1 MADVAGKLGVASQ
14 IRLVAELRWRI
25 LRNHLR
31 RKNSKLDL
39 IGLIWA
45 AILSGVMVI
54 GLSFM
59 FCWGAYLSI
68 STLHFG
74 WLLLLFW
81 GVFVF
86 WQAFPLFVAGFG
98 AAFEFRTLLRFPLS
112 LSAFYLV
119 GLAYGLADFAAIAS
133 ICWLLAIAVGV
144 AIANPSLLPAV
155 FVILVLFVLMC
166 TTFERLLGSWLER
179 LLARRRT
186 RELFFGLFI
195 LFSVSLQFVGQPI
208 ALYARGSSPALFLH
222 FLPYLSPFPP
232 SLASRALA
240 AAVGGQGATFLL
252 NVAGLLAYVGVFSAL
267 LWYRFAAQY
276 RGEELSESAS
286 PARVAARANSKTDAS
301 SDVLRLFSPQVAAVL
316 RKEFRYLSRN
326 GFVLISLLMPPI
338 LVLLFTSQFGGLHPS
353 VTHRGVSPDTFF
365 PGMMGYLILML
376 MTPAYNC
383 FAYEGRGIQ
392 TYFTA
397 PLRFRD
403 VLLGKNLM
411 HAGVLVFEIVLSMI
425 VLALRIGLPST
436 PVFVATIAAVVFAV
450 AGQFAIADWVSLS
463 FPRKLEFGS
472 MRGQRSSGVSIWVAF
487 GVQIFLAGVCS
498 LILLTGRWTQSPWL
512 PAEAFIGLAAA
523 SIAGYFATLDVLSNV
538 AEKKK
543 EILIETLCR

>member
-1 MADVAGKLGVASQ
+1 VANVAGNLGVGGQ

-45 AILSGVMVI
+45 AIFSGIMVI
-54 GLSFM
+54 GLSFA
-59 FCWGAYLSI
+59 FCWGAYISI
-68 STLHFG
+68 STGHYE
-74 WLLLLFW
+74 WLVLLFW
-81 GVFVF
+81 SIFLVWQVFPF
-86 WQAFPLFVAGFG
+86 FVAGFG
-98 AAFEFRTLLRFPLS
+98 ATFEFRTLLRFPLS
-112 LSAFYLV
+112 LTAFYLV

-133 ICWLLAIAVGV
+133 ICWLLAIAVG
-144 AIANPSLLPAV
+144 AGIANPALLPAV
-155 FVILVLFVLMC
+155 SAILVLFVFMS

-195 LFSVSLQFVGQPI
+195 LLSVSVQFIRPLI
-208 ALYARGSSPALFLH
+208 TRYANGSSPSSVLR

-240 AAVGGQGATFLL
+240 AAAGGHDATFLWS
-252 NVAGLLAYVGVFSAL
+252 VTGILAYIGVFSAL
-267 LWYRFAAQY
+267 LWRRFAAQY
-276 RGEELSESAS
+276 RGEELSEAAA
-286 PARVAARANSKTDAS
+286 PARVASRVNSRTDSS
-301 SDVLRLFSPQVAAVL
+301 SDALGLFSPQVAAVL

-326 GFVLISLLMPPI
+326 GFVLVSLLMPPI
-338 LVLLFTSQFGGLHPS
+338 LVLLFSSQFGGPHPS
-353 VTHRGVSPDTFF
+353 VTHRGISPDMFF

-397 PLRFRD
+397 PLGFRD

-411 HAGVLVFEIVLSMI
+411 HAGVLVFEVVLSML

-436 PVFVATIAAVVFAV
+436 PVFIATIAAVIFAV

-472 MRGQRSSGVSIWVAF
+472 MRGQRSSGLSIWVAF
-487 GVQIFLAGVCS
+487 GVQILLAGICS
-498 LILLTGRWTQSPWL
+498 LILFAGRWTNSPWL
-512 PAEAFIGLAAA
+512 PAEAFVALAAA
-523 SIAGYFATLDVLSNV
+523 SIAGYFATLDVLSGV

-543 EILIETLCR
+543 EILIETLSR

>member
-1 MADVAGKLGVASQ
+1 LADVASQLGVPAQ

-31 RKNSKLDL
+31 RKNSRWDI
-39 IGLIWA
+39 IGLVWA
-45 AILSGVMVI
+45 AVFSSVI
-54 GLSFM
+54 VVGLSLAFG
-59 FCWGAYLSI
+59 WGAYISLS
-68 STLHFG
+68 TGRLG

-81 GVFVF
+81 SISLF
-86 WQAFPLFVAGFG
+86 WQIFPMFVAGLG
-98 AAFEFRTLLRFPLS
+98 ATFQFRTLLRFPLS
-112 LSAFYLV
+112 LTAFYLV
-119 GLAYGLADFAAIAS
+119 GLAYGLADFAAIS
-133 ICWLLAIAVGV
+133 SVLWLFAITVGIGF
-144 AIANPSLLPAV
+144 ADFTLLPAV
-155 FVILVLFVLMC
+155 IVIVALFILMN
-166 TTFERLLGSWLER
+166 TTIERLLGSWFER

-186 RELFFGLFI
+186 RELMLGLFVLLSI
-195 LFSVSLQFVGQPI
+195 SLQFIGPRI
-208 ALYARGSSPALFLH
+208 AGYARGSHSPLLS

-232 SLASRALA
+232 SIAGNAIASA
-240 AAVGGQGATFLL
+240 AHGHAIAFLSG
-252 NVAGLLAYVGVFSAL
+252 VAGLLAYTGFFSGL

-276 RGEELSESAS
+276 RGEELSEAAAPGRVVLPAATSSSSS
-286 PARVAARANSKTDAS
+286 PDALS
-301 SDVLRLFSPQVAAVL
+301 LLSPQVAAVL
-316 RKEFRYLSRN
+316 RKEFRYLTRN
-326 GFVLISLLMPPI
+326 GFVLVSLLMPPI
-338 LVLLFTSQFGGLHPS
+338 LVLLFTSQFGGRHPS
-353 VTHRGVSPDTFF
+353 ITHRGISPEMFF

-397 PLRFRD
+397 PVRFRD

-411 HAGVLVFEIVLSMI
+411 HAAVLALEIVLSLT

-436 PVFVATIAAVVFAV
+436 PVLVATLTAVIFAV

-487 GVQIFLAGVCS
+487 GVQLLLAGICS
-498 LILLTGRWTQSPWL
+498 LILFVGRWTNNPWL
-512 PAEAFIGLAAA
+512 PAEVFTGLAAA
-523 SIAGYFATLDVLSNV
+523 SIAGYFATLDALTNV

-543 EILIETLCR
+543 EILIETLSR

>member
-1 MADVAGKLGVASQ
+1 LADVAGKVSVATQ

-31 RKNSKLDL
+31 RRNSKLDL

-45 AILSGVMVI
+45 GIFSSILVL
-54 GLSFM
+54 GLSLA
-59 FCWGAYLSI
+59 FCWGAYISLS
-68 STLHFG
+68 TGHLG
-74 WLLLLFW
+74 WLALLFW
-81 GVFVF
+81 GIFLF
-86 WQAFPLFVAGFG
+86 WQVFPIFIAGFG
-98 AAFEFRTLLRFPLS
+98 ATFEFRTLLRFPLS
-112 LSAFYLV
+112 LTAFYLV

-133 ICWLLAIAVGV
+133 ICWLLAIAVG
-144 AIANPSLLPAV
+144 AGIASPVLLPPV
-155 FVILVLFVLMC
+155 LLILILFVLMNL
-166 TTFERLLGSWLER
+166 TFERLIGSWLER

-186 RELFFGLFI
+186 REVVFGLFI
-195 LFSVSLQFVGQPI
+195 LLSVSAQFIGPLI
-208 ALYARGSSPALFLH
+208 TGYARRSPSSALH

-232 SLASRALA
+232 SLACNAVA
-240 AAVGGQGATFLL
+240 AAARGQYTAFLL
-252 NVAGLLAYVGVFSAL
+252 SVAGLLAYIAVFSTL
-267 LWYRFAAQY
+267 LWFRFAAQY
-276 RGEELSESAS
+276 RGEELSEAAS
-286 PARVAARANSKTDAS
+286 PARLVPRAVPRMDEAGDA
-301 SDVLRLFSPQVAAVL
+301 LGLLSPQVAAVL

-326 GFVLISLLMPPI
+326 GFVLVSLLLPPV
-338 LVLLFTSQFGGLHPS
+338 LVLLFTSQFGGRHPT
-353 VTHRGVSPDTFF
+353 VTHRGISPEMFF

-397 PLRFRD
+397 PMRFRD

-411 HAGVLVFEIVLSMI
+411 HAGVLAFEIVLSI
-425 VLALRIGLPST
+425 TVLALRIGLPST
-436 PVFVATIAAVVFAV
+436 PVFLATIAAVVFAV

-487 GVQIFLAGVCS
+487 GVQILLAGICS
-498 LILLTGRWTQSPWL
+498 LILFVGRWTNSPWL
-512 PAEAFIGLAAA
+512 PAEAFIGLAVA
-523 SIAGYFATLDVLSNV
+523 SVAGYFAALDALSNV

>member
-1 MADVAGKLGVASQ
+1 VADVAGKLGVASQ
-14 IRLVAELRWRI
+14 LRLVAELRWRI

-45 AILSGVMVI
+45 AIFSGVMVI
-54 GLSFM
+54 GLSFA
-59 FCWGAYLSI
+59 FCWGAYISI
-68 STLHFG
+68 STSHFG

-81 GVFVF
+81 GVFLF

-98 AAFEFRTLLRFPLS
+98 ATFEFRTLLRFPLS
-112 LSAFYLV
+112 LTAFYLV

-133 ICWLLAIAVGV
+133 ICWLLAIAVG
-144 AIANPSLLPAV
+144 AGFANPALLPPV
-155 FVILVLFVLMC
+155 FVILVLFILMC
-166 TTFERLLGSWLER
+166 TTFERLLGSWLDR

-195 LFSVSLQFVGQPI
+195 LLSVSVQFIRPLI
-208 ALYARGSSPALFLH
+208 TRYANGSSPASVLR

-240 AAVGGQGATFLL
+240 AAVSGEGAAFLL
-252 NVAGLLAYVGVFSAL
+252 NVAGLLAYVGIFSAL

-286 PARVAARANSKTDAS
+286 PARIVARANSKTDAS

-338 LVLLFTSQFGGLHPS
+338 LVLLFTSQFGGQHPS
-353 VTHRGVSPDTFF
+353 VTHRGISPDMFF

-397 PLRFRD
+397 PLQFRD

-450 AGQFAIADWVSLS
+450 AGQFAVADWVSLS

>member
-1 MADVAGKLGVASQ
+1 VADVGSELSLAGQ
-14 IRLVAELRWRI
+14 IRLIAELRWRI

-45 AILSGVMVI
+45 AIFSGIVVL
-54 GLSFM
+54 GLSFT
-59 FCWGAYLSI
+59 FCWGAYISI
-68 STLHFG
+68 STGHLG
-74 WLLLLFW
+74 WLALLFW
-81 GVFVF
+81 SIFLF
-86 WQAFPLFVAGFG
+86 WQVFPLFVAGFG
-98 AAFEFRTLLRFPLS
+98 ATFEFRTLLRFPLG
-112 LSAFYLV
+112 LTAFYLI

-133 ICWLLAIAVGV
+133 IFWLLAIAVG
-144 AIANPSLLPAV
+144 AGIANLSLLPPV
-155 FVILVLFVLMC
+155 LLILVLFVFMSA
-166 TTFERLLGSWLER
+166 TIERLLGSWLER

-186 RELFFGLFI
+186 REVFFGLFI
-195 LFSVSLQFVGQPI
+195 LISVCLQFIRPLI
-208 ALYARGSSPALFLH
+208 TRYASGSPSSFLR

-232 SLASRALA
+232 SLAGSALA
-240 AAVGGQGATFLL
+240 AAAGGHGAAFLGD
-252 NVAGLLAYVGVFSAL
+252 VAGLLAYIGVFSGL
-267 LWYRFAAQY
+267 LWYRLAAQY
-276 RGEELSESAS
+276 RGEELSEAAA
-286 PARVAARANSKTDAS
+286 PARVAARTNSRTDAS
-301 SDVLRLFSPQVAAVL
+301 SDALGLFSPQVAAVL

-326 GFVLISLLMPPI
+326 GFVLVSLLMPPI
-338 LVLLFTSQFGGLHPS
+338 LVLLFTSQFGGKHPS
-353 VTHRGVSPDTFF
+353 ITHRGISPDTFF

-411 HAGVLVFEIVLSMI
+411 HAGVLILEIVLSMT

-436 PVFVATIAAVVFAV
+436 PVFIATIAAIVFAV

-487 GVQIFLAGVCS
+487 GVQIFLTGVCT
-498 LILLTGRWTQSPWL
+498 LILFAGRWANSPWL
-512 PAEAFIGLAAA
+512 PAEVFIALAAA
-523 SIAGYFATLDVLSNV
+523 SVGGYFAALDALSNV

-543 EILIETLCR
+543 EVLIETLCR

>member
-1 MADVAGKLGVASQ
+1 
-14 IRLVAELRWRI
+14 
-25 LRNHLR
+25 
-31 RKNSKLDL
+31 
-39 IGLIWA
+39 
-45 AILSGVMVI
+45 
-54 GLSFM
+54 
-59 FCWGAYLSI
+59 
-68 STLHFG
+68 
-74 WLLLLFW
+74 
-81 GVFVF
+81 
-86 WQAFPLFVAGFG
+86 
-98 AAFEFRTLLRFPLS
+98 
-112 LSAFYLV
+112 
-119 GLAYGLADFAAIAS
+119 
-133 ICWLLAIAVGV
+133 
-144 AIANPSLLPAV
+144 
-155 FVILVLFVLMC
+155 
-166 TTFERLLGSWLER
+166 
-179 LLARRRT
+179 
-186 RELFFGLFI
+186 
-195 LFSVSLQFVGQPI
+195 
-208 ALYARGSSPALFLH
+208 
-222 FLPYLSPFPP
+222 
-232 SLASRALA
+232 
-240 AAVGGQGATFLL
+240 
-252 NVAGLLAYVGVFSAL
+252 
-267 LWYRFAAQY
+267 
-276 RGEELSESAS
+276 
-286 PARVAARANSKTDAS
+286 
-301 SDVLRLFSPQVAAVL
+301 
-316 RKEFRYLSRN
+316 
-326 GFVLISLLMPPI
+326 MPPI
-338 LVLLFTSQFGGLHPS
+338 LVLLFTSQFGGQHPS
-353 VTHRGVSPDTFF
+353 VTHRGISPDMFF

-436 PVFVATIAAVVFAV
+436 PVFIATIAAVIFAV

-498 LILLTGRWTQSPWL
+498 LILLTGRWTHSPWL